1 MSIIEKALDKLED
14 GDEKNTTSS
23 SKKAKNTREVT
34 ARTASKNNDSDKKK
48 KTASSTADKKEI
60 ELKSQQVN
68 IDLDKLTEE
77 GYLTPKSNDKIL
89 FEQYR
94 RIKMP
99 IIKKAFNE
107 EQDTN
112 NNIVMVTSS
121 LEGEGKSF
129 TSINLA
135 MSIAYELN
143 YTVLLIDADV
153 TKRKMSGIFDLQ
165 GKKGLI
171 EYLKGEVEDLSKL
184 ILKTNIPKLNLLPT
198 GEYTENVTELY
209 NSKKMG
215 ELIQELSRRYS
226 DRLILI
232 DTPPMLQDSSSSVI
246 RGLVDQ
252 ILFVIEAEKTP
263 KQIVEK
269 ALSEIED
276 DKDVG
281 LVLNKS
287 NQKNNPGYYYSY

>member
-14 GDEKNTTSS
+14 GDDKNKTSS
-23 SKKAKNTREVT
+23 GKEAKNTREVT
-34 ARTASKNNDSDKKK
+34 ARPAAK
-48 KTASSTADKKEI
+48 KTRPESGGKAGKNAVDKIDKEP
-60 ELKSQQVN
+60 KSQQVN

-99 IIKKAFNE
+99 IIKKAFNDE
-107 EQDTN
+107 EDNN

-153 TKRKMSGIFDLQ
+153 TKRKMSGVFDLQ

-215 ELIQELSRRYS
+215 ELIQELSKRYS

-232 DTPPMLQDSSSSVI
+232 DTPPMLQDSSSSVV